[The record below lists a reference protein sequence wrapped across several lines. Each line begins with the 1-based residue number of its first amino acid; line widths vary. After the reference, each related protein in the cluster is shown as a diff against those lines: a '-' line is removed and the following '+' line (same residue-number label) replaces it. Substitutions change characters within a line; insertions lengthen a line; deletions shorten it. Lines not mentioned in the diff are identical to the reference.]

1 MKIDGRLFIVFIMA
15 LALIPGACAT
25 ISAGGGTSISSS
37 GGSSASGNFVASNTG
52 VMGLASS
59 TGTGTHLTDSHWV
72 ANQAGAYAEIGV
84 DINGAMNPYSYSY
97 SMDPGEGGGKKISYV
112 DASENL
118 NVPNAAQIDAYARSR
133 NSAGYVAEAIID
145 VTGGSLLG
153 YQNSARASADKVDAS
168 QTFQDATGTI
178 ATNSG
183 TFLWGKKNVPNGIAT
198 GQWANILPET
208 GISTTVNG
216 ELSDYADYATRSA
229 TSSETKQ
236 DGHILGT
243 LTSTATTDKG
253 TIIRTT
259 PQYGNEYDLH
269 MLAKKGDNPIG
280 TLGLYVDPRW
290 TIQGAVDAALSGD
303 IINVKPGIYNENVV
317 VYKSV
322 TIDGA
327 GVDKTIVNGDTNG
340 DTVGDGSVFTIGDA
354 TVALSDMTITNG
366 KAQYGAGIYIY
377 NEGTLNLK
385 NILITHNTI
394 ENYYGGG
401 GGIFNEHGTVNMY
414 AGSSITDNTAT
425 SGGGPYIGGSCGGG
439 IFNLLGTVNMY
450 AGSSIT
456 DNTAS
461 FGGGGIRNTY
471 GTINMYADSS
481 IDHNRCNF
489 GGGGISNYLGTL
501 NMYPGSSIAYNTAML
516 GGGMNSAGTVDM
528 YEGSSITD
536 NAATMNGGGIY
547 EQFDGT
553 TTFRDPAGN
562 ILATWQG
569 YDTANDPYGF
579 FTPHNTPN
587 DIVYGL

>member
-1 MKIDGRLFIVFIMA
+1 MA
-15 LALIPGACAT
+15 LVLIPGAWAMAINT
-25 ISAGGGTSISSS
+25 GGGTSISSN

-84 DINGAMNPYSYSY
+84 DINGATKPYSYSY

-208 GISTTVNG
+208 GISTTVTGKVTGSTTVTG
-216 ELSDYADYATRSA
+216 EVTGYADSATKTA
-229 TSSETKQ
+229 TSSVTQQ
-236 DGHILGT
+236 DSHILGT
-243 LTSTATTDKG
+243 FTSTVATDKG
-253 TIIRTT
+253 TIIKTT
-259 PQYGNEYDLH
+259 PQYGDEYDLN
-269 MLAKKGDNPIG
+269 MLAKKGSNPIG
-280 TLGLYVDPRW
+280 TLGLYADPRW

-354 TVALSDMTITNG
+354 TVTLSDMTITNG

-385 NILITHNTI
+385 NILISHNTI

-414 AGSSITDNTAT
+414 A
-425 SGGGPYIGGSCGGG
+425 
-439 IFNLLGTVNMY
+439 
-450 AGSSIT
+450 
-456 DNTAS
+456 
-461 FGGGGIRNTY
+461 
-471 GTINMYADSS
+471 
-481 IDHNRCNF
+481 
-489 GGGGISNYLGTL
+489 
-501 NMYPGSSIAYNTAML
+501 
-516 GGGMNSAGTVDM
+516 
-528 YEGSSITD
+528 GSSITD